1 MAGHG
6 ASAQDIDRALY
17 AQATYLA
24 DFYKTVAQYD
34 TEWQTN
40 APDANALTALGYTD
54 AANQTECLRW
64 EAICHA
70 VRQLFETGSATLD
83 APIIADIAKLRGIG
97 G

>member
-6 ASAQDIDRALY
+6 VTGADIDRALY
-17 AQATYLA
+17 AQASFLA
-24 DFYKTVAQYD
+24 DVYKTVAQYD
-34 TEWQTN
+34 TEWQVN
-40 APDANALTALGYTD
+40 APDAASLTALGYTD
-54 AANQTECLRW
+54 ATNQSECLAW

-70 VRQLFETGSATLD
+70 VRLLFETGTATLP

>member
-6 ASAQDIDRALY
+6 VSSQDIDRALY
-17 AQATYLA
+17 AQASFLA
-24 DFYKTVAQYD
+24 DVYKTIAQYD
-34 TEWQTN
+34 TEWQVN
-40 APDANALTALGYTD
+40 APDAATLSAIGYTD
-54 AANQTECLRW
+54 SANQAECLRW

-83 APIIADIAKLRGIG
+83 APVIADIAKLRGIG